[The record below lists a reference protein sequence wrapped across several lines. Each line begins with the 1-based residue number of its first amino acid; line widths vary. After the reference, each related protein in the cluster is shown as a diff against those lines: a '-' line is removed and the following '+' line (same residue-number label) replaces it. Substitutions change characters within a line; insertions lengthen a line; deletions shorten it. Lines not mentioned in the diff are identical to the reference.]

1 MNNDKQNR
9 SPFKNP
15 LVMFLII
22 SVIATIILNAAMISL
37 QSLQKE
43 EISYNEFVTMLDDG
57 KVDEVIINRDEI
69 DIYAKPDADE
79 AKGSAIV
86 GIFGGGNY
94 DRQHMKSCS
103 KSLTVRTSSIRR
115 RCSTKIPY
123 LTLY

>member
-1 MNNDKQNR
+1 
-9 SPFKNP
+9 
-15 LVMFLII
+15 MFLII

-43 EISYNEFVTMLDDG
+43 EISYNEFTAMIDEG

-86 GIFGGGNY
+86 GIFGGGSY
-94 DRQHMKSCS
+94 DGQ
-103 KSLTVRTSSIRR
+103 RR
-115 RCSTKIPY
+115 KIY
-123 LTLY
+123 YTG